1 MYNNLHYMFG
11 GSNSYIDYYFGNNY
25 VLQQENDLL
34 RKEIKKEKN
43 KYNDIKNNYAIIHEY
58 ITNLENKLE
67 FLTNDYDELKFKY
80 EMLKNNNDIIED
92 FEKI

>member
-43 KYNDIKNNYAIIHEY
+43 NYTIIQEY
-58 ITNLENKLE
+58 ILNLEDKLE
-67 FLTNDYDELKFKY
+67 LLTNDYDELKFKY